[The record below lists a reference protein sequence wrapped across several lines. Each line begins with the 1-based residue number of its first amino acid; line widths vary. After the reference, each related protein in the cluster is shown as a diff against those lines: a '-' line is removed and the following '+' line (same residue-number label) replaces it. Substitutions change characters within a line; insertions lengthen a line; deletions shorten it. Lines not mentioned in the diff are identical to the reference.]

1 MAKTD
6 IKKLLTGKKGII
18 ALAILAVIVAA
29 VVIILIGMNRY
40 AAKTMRLLRI
50 EGIVHVEDA
59 NGVEREITENMRF
72 QSGQAISTAEA
83 SLASIGLDEHKIVTL
98 QENSRAEFQKSGKN
112 LELKLTDGG
121 VFFEVNKPLED
132 DETFDIR
139 TSTMIVG
146 IRGTSGYVFV
156 DEEGHECMMLTDGHV
171 HIRGRNPV
179 TGEEKEVDL
188 TAGNMVRVYLYND
201 RQVDS
206 IMFSEEKINETEI
219 PDFARVCV
227 LEDDALLARVCEDAG
242 WDPELIRAIEDGT
255 FVIEIIDDEETPS
268 VTPTG
273 TATPTPTR
281 RPGATATATPTATPT
296 GTVVPTVTPVP
307 GAPTATPV
315 PGIPTITPIPSATPS
330 AAPSGNPTVTPTGR
344 PTAAPSGRP
353 TSTPT
358 TVPSSVPTAYPSAN
372 PTVTP
377 ETTSSVTPTTSP
389 TTTAAT
395 TPVTTV
401 TDTPVPTEETTPSE
415 ETTSTEEITPTE
427 EPTPTEEI
435 TPTEEPTPTTEPSQH
450 TGEPQYP
457 VVDDST
463 GRWHVGTNTGDA
475 DGTVQYDIT
484 GRTCYS
490 TGDYAFYCYYVDD
503 RGVIS
508 GFDYVPE
515 YMLCGAVED
524 SYGEP
529 GSTDIPYLSSAS
541 YTRKVWGGSYTDYTN
556 TEHEVYIIV
565 RDLMTYPLED
575 GETANAGSFEAY
587 YGYINGN
594 WVSLRH
600 TSRLVNRNGST
611 ITVDYYRY
619 TDINGSEV
627 TYYSYE
633 TI

>member
-6 IKKLLTGKKGII
+6 IKKIFTGKKGII

-206 IMFSEEKINETEI
+206 IMFSEEKISETEI

-242 WDPELIRAIEDGT
+242 WDPSLIQAIEDGT
-255 FVIEIIDDEETPS
+255 FVIEIIDDAEGTPS

-307 GAPTATPV
+307 GSPTATPV

-330 AAPSGNPTVTPTGR
+330 AAPSGNPTAAPTGR

-358 TVPSSVPTAYPSAN
+358 TVPSSVPTAYPSAD

-401 TDTPVPTEETTPSE
+401 TDTPVPTEEA
-415 ETTSTEEITPTE
+415 TPTE

-435 TPTEEPTPTTEPSQH
+435 TPTEEPTPTTEPSHQN

-457 VVDDST
+457 IVDNGTGKWVVP
-463 GRWHVGTNTGDA
+463 TNQGMDASGDIR
-475 DGTVQYDIT
+475 YDINGTECYDT
-484 GRTCYS
+484 GS
-490 TGDYAFYCYYVDD
+490 FVFYCYYVDED
-503 RGVIS
+503 GNIT
-508 GFDYVPE
+508 GYDYVPDN
-515 YMLCGAVED
+515 MLVGVIEGGYDEPDSSSYPSAPEGALNQKYWGF
-524 SYGEP
+524 SYGDE
-529 GSTDIPYLSSAS
+529 TC
-541 YTRKVWGGSYTDYTN
+541 V
-556 TEHEVYIIV
+556 EHEVYILS
-565 RDLMTYPLED
+565 RDLMNYPFGED
-575 GETANAGSFEAY
+575 EDNTGHEAAFYAY
-587 YGYINGN
+587 YGYVDGN
-594 WVSLRH
+594 WI
-600 TSRLVNRNGST
+600 RLTVTGRMENRGGRT
-611 ITVDYYRY
+611 VYVDYYSY
-619 TDINGSEV
+619 TADNGDVINYYVDITN
-627 TYYSYE
+627 
-633 TI
+633 